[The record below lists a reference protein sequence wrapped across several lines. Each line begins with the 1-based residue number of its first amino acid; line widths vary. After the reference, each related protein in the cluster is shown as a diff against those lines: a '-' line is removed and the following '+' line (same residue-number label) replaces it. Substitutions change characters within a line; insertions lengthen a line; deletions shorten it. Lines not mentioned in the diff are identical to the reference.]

1 MRPTDTTAKQPL
13 ELVREYFGEKIA
25 LFYTWFGFY
34 CTMLWVPSLFSIF
47 VFGTNNHKQ
56 CGQIIFFISP
66 EERSFSVRKAR

>member
-34 CTMLWVPSLFSIF
+34 CAMLWVTSLFSIF
-47 VFGTNNHKQ
+47 VFGTQ
-56 CGQIIFFISP
+56 VSFCRAESDMTP
-66 EERSFSVRKAR
+66 ET